1 MKFTKTGPF
10 GGTKEILYN
19 DHYVGR
25 PITVDLTGVT
35 GGVMKAGT
43 PLAADGGAA
52 VTTESASDAVGILLY
67 DVDAN
72 NPNGTIVIHGF
83 IDTAKAQAHSGVT
96 VDAAT
101 KAALPMILFC

>member
-1 MKFTKTGPF
+1 MKFTKTGTY
-10 GGTKEILYN
+10 GDTTEILYN
-19 DHYVGR
+19 DHFVGK
-25 PITVDLTGVT
+25 PITVDLTGVS

-52 VTTESASDAVGILLY
+52 VTTESTSDAVGVLLY
-67 DVDAN
+67 DVSAD

-101 KAALPMILFC
+101 KTALKMILFC